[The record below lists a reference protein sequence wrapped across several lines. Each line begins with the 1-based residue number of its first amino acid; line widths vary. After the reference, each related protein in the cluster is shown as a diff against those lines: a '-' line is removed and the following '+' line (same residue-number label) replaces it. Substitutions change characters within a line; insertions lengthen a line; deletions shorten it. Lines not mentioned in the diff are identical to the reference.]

1 MNFEVVFLGTSAAVP
16 SATRAHAAIAIKY
29 FNEIILFDCGEG
41 TQRQLISSKTS
52 YMKINHIFITHYHGD
67 HFLGLP
73 GLLQTMSLSDRTE
86 PLTIYGPRGINDVLD
101 AVIRICRTELSFEI
115 IPREI
120 KAGPVHVTD
129 KFRIDAVK
137 VDHSA
142 LTYGLVFEEV
152 KKREFL
158 REIAISLGVKPGP
171 DFSRLHRGEEIT
183 VDGKTI
189 RPDNVLGGEKK
200 CKKVVYTSDT
210 RPCQNIIDASKDAVL
225 IHDST
230 YDGSMKDQAAEAT
243 HSTSIEAAEVAA
255 RGGAKKLF
263 LIHISPR
270 YSSTVEL
277 LKEAKTVFAATSVA
291 RDFQV
296 YKP

>member
-1 MNFEVVFLGTSAAVP
+1 
-16 SATRAHAAIAIKY
+16 
-29 FNEIILFDCGEG
+29 
-41 TQRQLISSKTS
+41 
-52 YMKINHIFITHYHGD
+52 
-67 HFLGLP
+67 
-73 GLLQTMSLSDRTE
+73 
-86 PLTIYGPRGINDVLD
+86 DVLD

-137 VDHSA
+137 VDHST

-189 RPDNVLGGEKK
+189 RPDNVLGGKKK

-263 LIHISPR
+263 LTHISPR
-270 YSSTVEL
+270 YSSTVEM